1 MKTLSQSI
9 LILPA
14 FIAICVLACGKNVN
28 AEKNPAVVKKGGLQ
42 GGENVEITVK
52 KDSVGSPQG
61 AKDST
66 AQNPAPQVQPAQAA
80 STSATASEMP
90 VLPPS
95 VPFIAPVKD
104 PPVAAKEVV
113 AAMPVNVLGKVD
125 DGVSAGLSGNLYD
138 FGSTQYQKLPD
149 FSTLT
154 PIGKVLAKNFSTP
167 GQSQTIGFPGIND
180 SLKGFYG
187 LVYEG
192 QINMAKPGDY
202 QFMAFCDDGCKVY
215 VDGKVVLDYDG
226 LHDGYTEKQGP
237 TINFGSGWHTFKL
250 EYYQGAPNE
259 IALSV
264 AWKTPGATDK
274 VIVPPEA
281 FRRSTSLTQ

>member
-1 MKTLSQSI
+1 
-9 LILPA
+9 
-14 FIAICVLACGKNVN
+14 
-28 AEKNPAVVKKGGLQ
+28 
-42 GGENVEITVK
+42 
-52 KDSVGSPQG
+52 
-61 AKDST
+61 
-66 AQNPAPQVQPAQAA
+66 
-80 STSATASEMP
+80 MP
-90 VLPPS
+90 VLASS
-95 VPFIAPVKD
+95 VPFMAPVKAT
-104 PPVAAKEVV
+104 PLPLKEIV
-113 AAMPVNVLGKVD
+113 AMPVNVLGKVD
-125 DGVSAGLSGNLYD
+125 DGASAGLSGNLYD

-192 QINMAKPGDY
+192 QINMVKPGDY

-226 LHDGYTEKQGP
+226 LHDGFTEKQGP
-237 TINFGSGWHTFKL
+237 IINFGSGWHTFKL

-264 AWKTPGATDK
+264 AWKTPGVNDK
-274 VIVPPEA
+274 VIIPPEV
-281 FRRSTSLTQ
+281 FRRSMPLTQ